1 MIPIPLT
8 TIIYDRGAG
17 GAFTWQNPVS
27 LAGRLTSY
35 EDAIEARGGYKLLR
49 VAFDCAPEE
58 LAEWIQAGLMRGVR
72 SYTPTGRLRWEGVLV
87 ELKATI
93 GPVSIVRSLDDM
105 ANRIIVSYGEAGGS
119 GDNTSIYS
127 DTASIAEYGT
137 KDLQLNL
144 STTTAAGAA
153 QRAQTDLKA
162 LAWPIASR
170 ETALDT
176 ATGGSVRIELRAVG
190 RYDLLDWLL
199 TTNTTTATAVTSTQA
214 ITLLT
219 AFNAVNN
226 WFSTS
231 TAEITATGH
240 SDTQYIEPYTS
251 YQEKL
256 EALLSQGTSTQTA
269 LAWGIYDDGVL
280 RIAPWAGAT
289 PTVIGYYRHAADR
302 TVRDPYGNVIPP
314 WDWQPDVMAE
324 DTAILGTTA
333 SDAAIASETREYIAR
348 VSLRIDSGGVSGTL
362 EPEILGTTSP
372 AAVAEAAANPVG
384 RGAVGRSARQSK
396 VERKIKKT
404 TRTIHQSVDNPE
416 TPILTG
422 GGGIDTGGGTITYPP
437 PSGGPGSP
445 TTGTSGS
452 GTTGA
457 ITKWSNGPSGILGDA
472 TAGVDYV
479 APGSL
484 NETIDDRVAALLV
497 AGSGIG
503 ISYNDAGNTLTIAT
517 SGLDEIIDDEVAAL
531 LVAGT
536 GISLSYNDAG
546 NALTIATAGL
556 NETIDDR
563 VAALLVAGTGIS
575 LSYNDAGNALTISN
589 TGGTV
594 GGTGTA
600 GRIPQWATGGADIEN
615 STLIKSG
622 AGLLTLSAAGA
633 ATLTID
639 SSIRLDGAGAS
650 AGQVL
655 EWNGTAYAPA
665 TLAPADVAA
674 APDNAKYIVQQPS
687 SGLSAEQAL
696 SALATGLLKN
706 TTTTGV
712 LSIAVAGTDYAA
724 AIHTHAASDIT
735 SGVLST
741 ARLGTGTANSTKYLA
756 GDSTWQTLPSGVTG
770 SAAATQVA
778 YFSSAGAIA
787 GNSALTF
794 DVGAGDLFVSG
805 VVNSNTHIE
814 VLGTKII
821 GPRRTGWGGATGT
834 ATRTTFAT
842 STVTL
847 VQLAERM
854 KALIDDLSTHGI
866 IGG

>member
-8 TIIYDRGAG
+8 TLIYDRGPG
-17 GAFTWQNPVS
+17 GTFTWQNPVS

-35 EDAIEARGGYKLLR
+35 EDAIEARGGYKLWR
-49 VAFDCAPEE
+49 GAFDCALEE
-58 LAEWIQAGLMRGVR
+58 LSEWLQAGLMRGVR

-127 DTASIAEYGT
+127 DAASIAEYGT

-162 LAWPIASR
+162 LAWPISSR
-170 ETALDT
+170 ETTLDT

-190 RYDLLDWLL
+190 RYELLDWLL

-457 ITKWSNGPSGILGDA
+457 VTKWSNGPSGILGDA
-472 TAGVDYV
+472 TAGVDY
-479 APGSL
+479 ASASH
-484 NETIDDRVAALLV
+484 THAAGDITTGTMATARL
-497 AGSGIG
+497 GSGSASSTTFLRG
-503 ISYNDAGNTLTIAT
+503 DSTWQAVSTIT
-517 SGLDEIIDDEVAAL
+517 
-531 LVAGT
+531 
-536 GISLSYNDAG
+536 
-546 NALTIATAGL
+546 
-556 NETIDDR
+556 
-563 VAALLVAGTGIS
+563 
-575 LSYNDAGNALTISN
+575 
-589 TGGTV
+589 
-594 GGTGTA
+594 
-600 GRIPQWATGGADIEN
+600 PADI
-615 STLIKSG
+615 
-622 AGLLTLSAAGA
+622 GA
-633 ATLTID
+633 APV
-639 SSIRLDGAGAS
+639 G
-650 AGQVL
+650 
-655 EWNGTAYAPA
+655 
-665 TLAPADVAA
+665 
-674 APDNAKYIVQQPS
+674 AKYIVQTADAT
-687 SGLSAEQAL
+687 LTNEQAL
-696 SALATGLLKN
+696 GSLATGLLKN
-706 TTTTGV
+706 TTSTGV

-724 AIHTHAASDIT
+724 ASHTHDASDVI
-735 SGVLST
+735 SGTMAT
-741 ARLGTGTANSTKYLA
+741 ARLGSGTASSTRFLRGDSTWQLISSIAPADIGAAPDDATYIVQTPTSTLSAEQALSQLGTGLLKNTTSTGVLSIAAASDLPNHASRHANGGADEVALDASQVTTGTFLAARLGSGTANSSKYLA
-756 GDSTWQTLPSGVTG
+756 GDSTWQTAPTGTVGGTGTAGRVAQWASGGADVETSTLIKSG
-770 SAAATQVA
+770 AGVLTLSAASA
-778 YFSSAGAIA
+778 YT
-787 GNSALTF
+787 LT
-794 DVGAGDLFVSG
+794 
-805 VVNSNTHIE
+805 I
-814 VLGTKII
+814 
-821 GPRRTGWGGATGT
+821 PATGT
-834 ATRTTFAT
+834 VILGTGVNQRVPIFNGTNSITTTNLFSFAPGT
-842 STVTL
+842 GNLSIGGTVTAQGG
-847 VQLAERM
+847 VAWDFGSYSASGDAAITGYAVVNIAGSVRKLA
-854 KALIDDLSTHGI
+854 I
-866 IGG
+866 IA

>member
-1 MIPIPLT
+1 MIPIPLQVVC
-8 TIIYDRGAG
+8 YDRGPG

-35 EDAIEARGGYKLLR
+35 EDAIEARGGYKLWR
-49 VAFDCAPEE
+49 GAFECAPEE
-58 LAEWIQAGLMRGVR
+58 LAEWLQAGLLRGVR
-72 SYTPTGRLRWEGVLV
+72 TYTPTGRLRWEGVLV

-105 ANRIIVSYGEAGGS
+105 ANRIIVSYADAGGS
-119 GDNTSIYS
+119 GDTTSIYS

-170 ETALDT
+170 ETTFSSD
-176 ATGGSVRIELRAVG
+176 TGGSVRIELRAVG
-190 RYDLLDWLL
+190 RYELLDWLL

-256 EALLSQGTSTQTA
+256 EALLSQGNSTQTA

-280 RIAPWAGAT
+280 RIVPWAGAT

-314 WDWQPDVMAE
+314 WDWAPDVMAE

-362 EPEILGTTSP
+362 EPEVLGTTSP

-384 RGAVGRSARQSK
+384 KGAVGRSARQSK

-457 ITKWSNGPSGILGDA
+457 LTKWTDGPSGVLGNA
-472 TAGVDYV
+472 TAGTDY
-479 APGSL
+479 
-484 NETIDDRVAALLV
+484 AAASHNHAASQITSGTMATARL
-497 AGSGIG
+497 GSGSASSTTFLRG
-503 ISYNDAGNTLTIAT
+503 DSTWQAIS
-517 SGLDEIIDDEVAAL
+517 
-531 LVAGT
+531 
-536 GISLSYNDAG
+536 
-546 NALTIATAGL
+546 
-556 NETIDDR
+556 
-563 VAALLVAGTGIS
+563 
-575 LSYNDAGNALTISN
+575 
-589 TGGTV
+589 TV

-600 GRIPQWATGGADIEN
+600 GRVMQWATGGADAEN

-622 AGLLTLSAAGA
+622 AGVLTLAASGP
-633 ATLTID
+633 ATATFD
-639 SSIRLDGAGAS
+639 SSIRLNGAGAS
-650 AGQVL
+650 SGDVL
-655 EWNGTAYAPA
+655 AWNGTAYAP
-665 TLAPADVAA
+665 LAVTPAAIGA
-674 APDNAKYIVQQPS
+674 APDNVKYIVQQATS
-687 SGLSAEQAL
+687 ALSAEQAL
-696 SALATGLLKN
+696 GALATGLLKN

-712 LSIAVAGTDYAA
+712 LSIATAADLPSHASRHGNGGADQIAIDAGQVTTGALPIARGGTGQTSAA
-724 AIHTHAASDIT
+724 AALAALG
-735 SGVLST
+735 GV
-741 ARLGTGTANSTKYLA
+741 G
-756 GDSTWQTLPSGVTG
+756 G

-778 YFSSAGAIA
+778 FFTAASTLDGDA
-787 GNSALTF
+787 ALTF
-794 DVGAGDLFVSG
+794 DVGFGDLFVGGHYNTNTGYNVSG
-805 VVNSNTHIE
+805 TQVVRA
-814 VLGTKII
+814 
-821 GPRRTGWGGATGT
+821 RRTGWGAPTGT

-847 VQLAERM
+847 SQLAERM

>member
-1 MIPIPLT
+1 VIPIPIT
-8 TIIYDRGAG
+8 TVVYDRGAG

-416 TPILTG
+416 TPVLRG
-422 GGGIDTGGGTITYPP
+422 GGTIDTGGGTITYPP

-445 TTGTSGS
+445 VTGVTGT
-452 GTTGA
+452 GTTGRL
-457 ITKWSNGPSGILGDA
+457 TKWSNGPSGIIADA
-472 TAGVDYV
+472 VAGTDYV
-479 APGSL
+479 TPGSL

-497 AGSGIG
+497 AGTGIG
-503 ISYNDAGNTLTIAT
+503 ISYNDAGNT
-517 SGLDEIIDDEVAAL
+517 
-531 LVAGT
+531 
-536 GISLSYNDAG
+536 
-546 NALTIATAGL
+546 
-556 NETIDDR
+556 
-563 VAALLVAGTGIS
+563 
-575 LSYNDAGNALTISN
+575 LTISN

-600 GRIPQWATGGADIEN
+600 GRVAQWATGGADIEN

-639 SSIRLDGAGAS
+639 SSIRLNGAGAS

-770 SAAATQVA
+770 SAAATQVS
-778 YFSSAGAIA
+778 YFTSAGVIA

-794 DVGAGDLFVSG
+794 DVGFGDLYISG
-805 VVNSNTHIE
+805 WSYAGSGFRVNGQQ
-814 VLGTKII
+814 VLVG
-821 GPRRTGWGGATGT
+821 RRTGWSAPTGT
-834 ATRTTFAT
+834 ATRTSFAT
-842 STVTL
+842 GSVTL
-847 VQLAERM
+847 SQLAERL
-854 KALIDDLSTHGI
+854 KALIDDLSVHGM
-866 IGG
+866 IGA

>member
-8 TIIYDRGAG
+8 TLIYDRGPG

-35 EDAIEARGGYKLLR
+35 EDAIEARGGYKLWR
-49 VAFDCAPEE
+49 GAFECAPEE
-58 LAEWIQAGLMRGVR
+58 LAEWLQAGLLRGVR
-72 SYTPTGRLRWEGVLV
+72 AYTPTGRLRWEGVLV

-105 ANRIIVSYGEAGGS
+105 ANRIIVSYADAGGS
-119 GDNTSIYS
+119 GDTTSIYS

-170 ETALDT
+170 ETTFSSD
-176 ATGGSVRIELRAVG
+176 TGGSVRIELRAVG
-190 RYDLLDWLL
+190 RYELLDWLL

-251 YQEKL
+251 YQEKI
-256 EALLSQGTSTQTA
+256 EALLSQGNSTQTA

-289 PTVIGYYRHAADR
+289 PTTIGYYRHAADR

-314 WDWQPDVMAE
+314 WDWAPDVMAE

-362 EPEILGTTSP
+362 EPEVLGTTSP
-372 AAVAEAAANPVG
+372 AAVAEAAANPMG
-384 RGAVGRSARQSK
+384 KGAVGRSARQSK

-457 ITKWSNGPSGILGDA
+457 LTKWTDGPSGVLGNA
-472 TAGVDYV
+472 TAGTDY
-479 APGSL
+479 
-484 NETIDDRVAALLV
+484 AAASHTHAANQITSGTMMTARL
-497 AGSGIG
+497 GSGSASSTTFLRG
-503 ISYNDAGNTLTIAT
+503 DSTWQAVSTIT
-517 SGLDEIIDDEVAAL
+517 PV
-531 LVAGT
+531 
-536 GISLSYNDAG
+536 
-546 NALTIATAGL
+546 
-556 NETIDDR
+556 
-563 VAALLVAGTGIS
+563 
-575 LSYNDAGNALTISN
+575 
-589 TGGTV
+589 
-594 GGTGTA
+594 
-600 GRIPQWATGGADIEN
+600 DI
-615 STLIKSG
+615 
-622 AGLLTLSAAGA
+622 GA
-633 ATLTID
+633 API
-639 SSIRLDGAGAS
+639 G
-650 AGQVL
+650 
-655 EWNGTAYAPA
+655 
-665 TLAPADVAA
+665 
-674 APDNAKYIVQQPS
+674 AKYIVQTADAT
-687 SGLSAEQAL
+687 LTNEQAL
-696 SALATGLLKN
+696 GALATGLLKN

-712 LSIAVAGTDYAA
+712 LSIATAADLPDHASRHENGGADELALDASQITTGTMA
-724 AIHTHAASDIT
+724 
-735 SGVLST
+735 T
-741 ARLGTGTANSTKYLA
+741 ARLG
-756 GDSTWQTLPSGVTG
+756 V
-770 SAAATQVA
+770 AAAIVLVMVA
-778 YFSSAGAIA
+778 VKFIKRIRG
-787 GNSALTF
+787 
-794 DVGAGDLFVSG
+794 VS
-805 VVNSNTHIE
+805 
-814 VLGTKII
+814 
-821 GPRRTGWGGATGT
+821 
-834 ATRTTFAT
+834 
-842 STVTL
+842 
-847 VQLAERM
+847 
-854 KALIDDLSTHGI
+854 
-866 IGG
+866 

>member
-1 MIPIPLT
+1 MIPIPIT
-8 TIIYDRGAG
+8 TVVYDRGAG

-416 TPILTG
+416 TPVLRG
-422 GGGIDTGGGTITYPP
+422 GGTIDTGGGTITYPP

-445 TTGTSGS
+445 VTGVTGT
-452 GTTGA
+452 GTTGRL
-457 ITKWSNGPSGILGDA
+457 TKWSNGPSGIIADA
-472 TAGVDYV
+472 VAGTDYV
-479 APGSL
+479 TPGSL

-497 AGSGIG
+497 AGTGIG
-503 ISYNDAGNTLTIAT
+503 ISYNDAGNT
-517 SGLDEIIDDEVAAL
+517 
-531 LVAGT
+531 
-536 GISLSYNDAG
+536 
-546 NALTIATAGL
+546 
-556 NETIDDR
+556 
-563 VAALLVAGTGIS
+563 
-575 LSYNDAGNALTISN
+575 LTISN

-600 GRIPQWATGGADIEN
+600 GRVAQWATGGADIEN

-639 SSIRLDGAGAS
+639 SSIRLNGAGAS

-770 SAAATQVA
+770 SAAATQVS
-778 YFSSAGAIA
+778 YFTSAGVIA

-794 DVGAGDLFVSG
+794 DVGFGDLYISG
-805 VVNSNTHIE
+805 WSYAGSGFRVNGQQ
-814 VLGTKII
+814 VLVG
-821 GPRRTGWGGATGT
+821 RRTGWSAPTGT
-834 ATRTTFAT
+834 ATRTSFAT
-842 STVTL
+842 GSVTL
-847 VQLAERM
+847 SQLAERL
-854 KALIDDLSTHGI
+854 KALIDDLSVHGM
-866 IGG
+866 IGA